1 MLLVK
6 KVLYLQCLDFF
17 WVILVVLTPRFRHVI
32 GVLVL
37 VIHHL
42 VTVTVNPVWPHLP
55 AFLLLT
61 GLVSISL
68 PLTDLLCECSIDHN
82 LLSFHLNPETLL
94 AIFMPAHRV
103 CCQAWFRFFV
113 LLILLPHAIPVHGG
127 WGVACIKHLHL
138 HKLILVAIPKSM
150 LEDMS
155 VPCHSADHPVFQ
167 QNTALAEPLIL
178 G

>member
-1 MLLVK
+1 MLLVN

-68 PLTDLLCECSIDHN
+68 PLTDLLCECSIDRPQ
-82 LLSFHLNPETLL
+82 S
-94 AIFMPAHRV
+94 
-103 CCQAWFRFFV
+103 
-113 LLILLPHAIPVHGG
+113 
-127 WGVACIKHLHL
+127 
-138 HKLILVAIPKSM
+138 
-150 LEDMS
+150 
-155 VPCHSADHPVFQ
+155 
-167 QNTALAEPLIL
+167 PLIPPESGDL
-178 G
+178 ARDLHASP